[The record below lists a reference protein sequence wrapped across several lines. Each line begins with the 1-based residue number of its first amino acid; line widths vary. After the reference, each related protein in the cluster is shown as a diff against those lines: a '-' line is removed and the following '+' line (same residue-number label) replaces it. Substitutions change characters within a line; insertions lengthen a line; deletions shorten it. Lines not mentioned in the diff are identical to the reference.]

1 MKIFTRASLPS
12 KIVYNGSI
20 YVLDIDST
28 NVIYNGGYLN
38 KILPQSKR
46 GDKIVVKVLSSR
58 LKDKTDLH
66 GKPYQP
72 SQWIFSKQL
81 SNN

>member
-1 MKIFTRASLPS
+1 MKIFNRASLPS

-20 YVLDIDST
+20 YVF
-28 NVIYNGGYLN
+28 